1 MPTQS
6 KTATAR
12 EYLEKAQELKGQG
25 DVKGAIAKYQ
35 AALQINP
42 DFLPAL
48 EELADLYIKQ
58 GEFDGA
64 AACNSRAIELRWSDC
79 FAVPINSQK
88 ETVKSP
94 DIDGLKKQL
103 MMPPQAQ
110 DVVSELLA
118 KSKCFLEYGAGGST
132 ILAAARGVNH
142 IYSVESDQAF
152 FQDIERQISEI
163 NTKSK
168 FYPVYVNIG
177 KTGKFGYPEDKS
189 KVKAWPNYPTQPW
202 ELLSEKGHTPDLILV
217 DGRFRVACFLA
228 SLLSCQAGTYLMF
241 DDYYDRPH
249 YHVAEKYA
257 KVVRKAG
264 RLAIFMLENSFNCS
278 SAAFDLAKYSVDT
291 R

>member
-12 EYLEKAQELKGQG
+12 ENLEKAQKLKGQG
-25 DVKGAIAKYQ
+25 NIEGAIEKYQ

-58 GEFDGA
+58 GEFDRA
-64 AACNSRAIELRWSDC
+64 AACNNRAIELRWSDF
-79 FAVPINSQK
+79 FAVPIDSKK
-88 ETVKSP
+88 ETVKP
-94 DIDGLKKQL
+94 PNIDELKKRL
-103 MMPPQAQ
+103 MMPAKAQ

-142 IYSVESDQAF
+142 VYSVESDQAF
-152 FQDIERQISEI
+152 FQDIERQINEM

-168 FYPVYVNIG
+168 FHPVYVDLG

-189 KVKAWPNYPTQPW
+189 KVKAWPNYPTNVW
-202 ELLSEKGHTPDLILV
+202 HRLSQEGQTPDLILV

-228 SLLSCQAGTYLMF
+228 SLLSCQTGTYLMF

-257 KVVRKAG
+257 KVVRKVG
-264 RLAIFMLENSFNCS
+264 RLAIFLLENSFDCQS
-278 SAAFDLAKYSVDT
+278 VAFDLAKYSIDT